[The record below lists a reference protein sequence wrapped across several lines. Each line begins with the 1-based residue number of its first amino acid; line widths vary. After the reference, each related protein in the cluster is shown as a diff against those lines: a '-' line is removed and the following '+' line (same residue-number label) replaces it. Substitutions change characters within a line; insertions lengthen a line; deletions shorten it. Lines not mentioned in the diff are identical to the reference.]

1 MFVEI
6 ADLKSPLAVENILT
20 PYKKGRLS
28 SDKKSRLPK
37 EKITPAVC
45 FEILRSTNYAR
56 NIKDMLECMR
66 RLSYAEQAQ
75 FKEVVLATFTQREQ
89 PQAILDLSREFAIA
103 NRFEREFDE
112 VRKIKEGVF
121 LSSAAQKVRGY
132 ISSESSF
139 VGLDFSTY
147 DKLVCV
153 NSEIIKFAKNV
164 KFSEQVEFPNSS
176 EVFLQ
181 ECDLYGVKSLLFKE
195 GATVKL
201 GTAKNLPPQLD
212 VSMCNCVHLEGCD
225 LSKYSHLIFKDDAA
239 VWLSDVRYFPSDLD
253 VSRCSYVNLAW
264 CDLKE
269 QTNLRFKDGA
279 SVSFWGAMSFPDN
292 FDVSN
297 CVEVNLVKCDLSNL
311 SQLKFMKGATVYLD
325 GAHHLPQNLDF
336 SMCQNVALLETNFD
350 GVKSAI
356 FKNRQQMQDSGVKL
370 PENWSGELVFADEIS
385 SSHFKNK
392 MGKFIGKMLGRSH

>member
-225 LSKYSHLIFKDDAA
+225 L
-239 VWLSDVRYFPSDLD
+239 
-253 VSRCSYVNLAW
+253 
-264 CDLKE
+264 KE

-370 PENWSGELVFADEIS
+370 PENWSGELVFANEIS